1 MPEDKATIVILL
13 KGLKPFEGLSDEQ
26 LALVA
31 SVTNLLEIKEGQ
43 GVDLPSDRDYP
54 FYAVATGKVQ
64 KTLQSWR
71 KEKPVWALK
80 KNDFFGADVAILGS
94 RRIYTL
100 VALKPTQLL
109 TIEAGQLATLLR
121 MIPRL
126 KENLRTIL
134 RTYKALQSRRFDWV
148 TEDEEILLVTNKHPA
163 YLFVALLGP
172 LALAWS
178 SLLPFMVN
186 LLSPTVAVSLVAD
199 WLGIGILIAA
209 GLWAAWTYVDFIN
222 DYYVVTDGRVVEIE
236 SVVGLY
242 SNREE
247 APLSAIKNEEV
258 TTSFFGRMLGFGSV
272 VSHAFMGDIRFE
284 NIAEPA
290 KVRDLITSLRKA
302 AAGQAVAADR
312 VTMANLVRRR
322 INPPPPAPP
331 APPAPP
337 PAKTRIPLD
346 QRLQK
351 AFSTYI
357 IEGDT
362 ITYRKHLLVL
372 LRHVAAPSLLIVAVL
387 GLATWLYILRVGGQI
402 DFPSPVAI
410 ILTPLFLILPP
421 LAFWWG
427 WHYVDWSNDI
437 YRITADKIIDSEKK
451 PLGDEVTKSAPLE
464 NIFSMELERKGF
476 IGVVFNFGNVVINT
490 GTDSKFIFLNIN
502 NPARAQRDIYAKK
515 YAMEQKRRTAEIT
528 KRGEEIVDWLAA
540 YHHVSDE
547 LRRPKDTPQT

>member
-1 MPEDKATIVILL
+1 MPEDNAAIVILL

-26 LALVA
+26 MAQVA
-31 SVTNLLEIKEGQ
+31 SVTRLLEVREGETI
-43 GVDLPSDRDYP
+43 DLPSDRDYP
-54 FYAVATGKVQ
+54 FYAVATGKVR

-71 KEKPVWALK
+71 KEKPIWALK

-94 RRIYTL
+94 RKIYTV
-100 VALKPTQLL
+100 VALKPSQLL
-109 TIEAGQLATLLR
+109 TIEAPQLASLLR
-121 MIPRL
+121 LIPQL

-134 RTYKALQSRRFDWV
+134 RAYKALQTKRFDWLS
-148 TEDEEILLVTNKHPA
+148 EDEEVLLVTNKHPA
-163 YLFVALLGP
+163 YLFVALLAP
-172 LALAWS
+172 LTLAWS

-186 LLSPTVAVSLVAD
+186 LLSPSTAVSLVGN

-272 VSHAFMGDIRFE
+272 VCHAFMGDIRFE

-290 KVRDLITSLRKA
+290 RVRDLITGLRKTT
-302 AAGQAVAADR
+302 AGQAAAADR

-322 INPPPPAPP
+322 INPPPPPPP

-337 PAKTRIPLD
+337 QAKTSIPLN

-372 LRHVAAPSLLIVAVL
+372 IKYVAVPSLAILVT
-387 GLATWLYILRVGGQI
+387 LALTVWVYILRVSEQI
-402 DFPSPVAI
+402 NFPSPLAI

-427 WHYVDWSNDI
+427 WQYVDWSNDI
-437 YRITADKIIDSEKK
+437 YRITSDKIIDSEKK

-490 GTDSKFIFLNIN
+490 GTDSKFIFLNIT